1 MISDTYNSIKSWLN
15 SHNLLDDYI
24 LQFRKWVEVK
34 NTKSNRYIVILP
46 AAGGGNASEAITRDY
61 FRIVIISAI
70 NDSDV
75 VAVNDKADEIRQ
87 FMLDDFESNNV
98 ISMSPIS
105 GITQANTEEGRFI
118 FEFTAQMIISR

>member
-46 AAGGGNASEAITRDY
+46 VGGGNASEAITRDY

-105 GITQANTEEGRFI
+105 GITQSNTEEGRFI

>member
-46 AAGGGNASEAITRDY
+46 AGGGNASEAITRDY

-70 NDSDV
+70 NDSNI

-87 FMLDDFESNNV
+87 FMLDDFESSNV

>member
-1 MISDTYNSIKSWLN
+1 MISDTYQSIKTWLS
-15 SHNLLDDYI
+15 SHNLLDGYV
-24 LQFRKWVEVK
+24 LQFRKWIEIK
-34 NTKSNRYIVILP
+34 TAKYNRYIVILP
-46 AAGGGNASEAITRDY
+46 AGGGNASEAVTRDY

-70 NDSDV
+70 NDSNIV
-75 VAVNDKADEIRQ
+75 EVNDRADEIRQ
-87 FMLDDFESNNV
+87 FMLDDFETNEI

>member
-1 MISDTYNSIKSWLN
+1 WLN

-34 NTKSNRYIVILP
+34 NTKSNRYIVIVP
-46 AAGGGNASEAITRDY
+46 AGGGNASEAITRDY

>member
-46 AAGGGNASEAITRDY
+46 VGGGNASEAITRDY